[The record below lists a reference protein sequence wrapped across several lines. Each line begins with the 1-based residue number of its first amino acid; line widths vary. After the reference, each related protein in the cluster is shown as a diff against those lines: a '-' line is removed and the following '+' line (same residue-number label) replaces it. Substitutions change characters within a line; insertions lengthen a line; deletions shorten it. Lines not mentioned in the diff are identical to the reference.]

1 MKTLIALLALI
12 IISTAAL
19 SQIPESNQLTK
30 IETRDGNVYV
40 GLVLEEDDETLILE
54 TETLGKISIGKEVI
68 VKRSQI
74 DISKL
79 VGGKLWDDNPQSSRY
94 LWTPNGY
101 GLKKGEG
108 YYQNIWV
115 LYNQVS
121 YGFSDYFSMSAGIVP
136 VFLIGAGI
144 LGPVWIVPKFS
155 IPIEKE
161 IINMS
166 AGAFIGTVYGSG
178 FGIVFSTVT
187 LGNRNSNINFGLGWG
202 FAEGEWAES
211 PIINIS
217 GMHRV
222 SARGYLLTENYYV
235 PLFGEN
241 IVLLSGGYRYMAR
254 KIGIDFGLYI
264 PIFSDMDVFIALPML
279 GVTIPF
285 GN

>member
-1 MKTLIALLALI
+1 MKTLIAFLAFM
-12 IISTAAL
+12 IISSASL
-19 SQIPESNQLTK
+19 SQVSQPLELAK
-30 IETRDGNVYV
+30 IETRDGNVFI
-40 GLVLEEDDETLILE
+40 GLVIEENDELLILE
-54 TETLGKISIGKEVI
+54 TESLGNITIKKETI
-68 VKRSQI
+68 KRRSRI
-74 DISKL
+74 DSSKL
-79 VGGKLWDDNPQSSRY
+79 VEGKLWDDNPQSSRY

-136 VFLIGAGI
+136 VFLLGAES

-161 IINMS
+161 VINMS
-166 AGAFIGTVYGSG
+166 AGAFIGTVEGSG

-202 FAEGEWAES
+202 FAEGEWAKS

-241 IVLLSGGYRYMAR
+241 IVLLSAGYRFMAR

-264 PIFSDMDVFIALPML
+264 PLYSDMDVFIALPML